1 MSRLDTKAWIA
12 ISLSVIGMIAWQFYY
27 NRELAKALPAAPPA
41 QADPAAPGA
50 TPSTPA
56 AAAAPST
63 LKADAAPAA
72 VEPTAER
79 IPAKFEK
86 LANPVA
92 EWTYTNLGGGI
103 AQATMLGD
111 RNLNA
116 AGGQLQLNASGGVPI
131 GALSEKPGD
140 AVAANVAYESRR
152 EGDALFF
159 QRTTRDGLRIVKK
172 FSPPAG
178 EAVDPFLTQLE
189 ITFTNTGSQ
198 PYRDDGFYVHL
209 GSAAPIHA
217 ADQTTYTGFDWHH
230 DGKTTFKDVNYF
242 DGSTVPLLGT
252 VWTPAKS
259 IYAEPAERLSWA
271 AVNNQF
277 YTTVL
282 AALGEKPNED
292 PAARGVWAVRFPIT
306 PPEGNGTSAPG
317 TPIYAITGAIGL
329 APLKLAPGESQTLRF
344 QIYTGPKE
352 YKRLK
357 ALGHG
362 EDDILNF
369 GLFKIFSVFL
379 LTSMNFLYRFL
390 GNYALAIIVLTCI
403 IKACLWPL
411 QSKAIREMKKM
422 SLLGP
427 KMAELKEK
435 LKDDPQKLN
444 QAMWQL
450 QREYGVNPMGGCL
463 PTVAQMPIF
472 FGFYSMLG
480 TAVELRQSSFLWVKD
495 LSVPDT
501 VGHIFGVP
509 INPLPIIMAATMFWQ
524 MKITPKTGDQQ
535 QQKIFMFMPFIFIVF
550 CYNFAA
556 ALALYWTVQNLLSVL
571 QTYLTRHRPLPAL
584 TKVASGEKPAKAQ
597 VVGGNAKKK
606 ALR

>member
-1 MSRLDTKAWIA
+1 MDKKAWIA
-12 ISLSVIGMIAWQFYY
+12 ISLSVIGMIAWQFYF
-27 NRELAKALPAAPPA
+27 NRELAKALPTAPPPA
-41 QADPAAPGA
+41 RVDPAAPGA
-50 TPSTPA
+50 TPAVTLATP
-56 AAAAPST
+56 PV
-63 LKADAAPAA
+63 KADGTPTT
-72 VEPTAER
+72 VEPTPER
-79 IPAKFEK
+79 VPAKVEK
-86 LANPVA
+86 LTNAVA
-92 EWTYTNLGGGI
+92 DWTLTNLGGGI

-116 AGGQLQLNASGGVPI
+116 AGGQLELNGVGGLPI

-140 AVAANVAYESRR
+140 VAAATAAYETRR
-152 EGDALFF
+152 EGEVVFF
-159 QRTTRDGLRIVKK
+159 QRTTRDGLQIVKK
-172 FSPPAG
+172 FSPATG
-178 EAVDPFLTQLE
+178 EVVDPYVTQLE

-198 PYRDDGFYVHL
+198 TYRDEGFYLHL
-209 GSAAPIHA
+209 GTAAPIHPG
-217 ADQTTYTGFDWHH
+217 DQATYTGFDWHH
-230 DGKTTFKDVNYF
+230 GGKTTYKDVNFF
-242 DGSTVPLLGT
+242 DASRIPLIGIET
-252 VWTPAKS
+252 SPAKS
-259 IYAEPAERLSWA
+259 LYSEPTERLLWA
-271 AVNNQF
+271 SVNNQF
-277 YTTVL
+277 YTTIV
-282 AALGEKPNED
+282 AAVGAKPNED
-292 PAARGVWAVRFPIT
+292 SAARGVWAIRMPIV
-306 PPEGNGTSAPG
+306 PPLAPG
-317 TPIYAITGAIGL
+317 VAAPTTPVYAITGAIGL

-357 ALGHG
+357 ALGNG

-390 GNYALAIIVLTCI
+390 GNYALAIILLTCL

-480 TAVELRQSSFLWVKD
+480 TAVELRQSSFLWIGD

-501 VGHIFGVP
+501 VGHIFGFP
-509 INPLPIIMAATMFWQ
+509 LNPLPLIMAATMFWQ

-535 QQKIFMFMPFIFIVF
+535 QQKIFMIMPFIFIIF

-584 TKVASGEKPAKAQ
+584 TKVGTGEKSAKAQ
-597 VVGGNAKKK
+597 VVNGNAKKK